1 VLERIV
7 ATGGPL
13 PTGSGQLPPT
23 AVKEISLLE
32 VRGRFAARFVA
43 ISGGI
48 ALLIKIPWVMLDLK
62 CLASGFSLT
71 ASSRLS
77 S

>member
-7 ATGGPL
+7 ATGGRL

-48 ALLIKIPWVMLDLK
+48 ALLIKFP
-62 CLASGFSLT
+62 G
-71 ASSRLS
+71 
-77 S
+77 